1 MKFLF
6 NWLFSPRAIVF
17 FLLLAVTNI
26 FKCFSSHFNCLLN
39 SFKNIPDKKCFKLTV
54 GVPIVNDAQI

>member
-39 SFKNIPDKKCFKLTV
+39 SLKTFPTKNVLKLTV
-54 GVPIVNDAQI
+54 GVPILNDAQI